1 MWTTRG
7 HLIIKTWGVRK
18 TTDEVQACWRFLF
31 FDYNKPFFWS
41 ALSAH
46 TPSIWIEIIMN
57 VQKQH
62 GHKWERERESSLE
75 REWERG
81 KDRERRAL
89 VEKPERPCKVHRLAG
104 QTTVGVQRDARK
116 LGGMTEAE
124 RKTWPDYCA
133 TFSSKTKEPFNFTNS
148 LLFIYLFIFLHL
160 FRLYFLSFS
169 SDPAEIHALYFFFF
183 FLTISLLNSLTWLQ
197 PEGFFRESGATRMC

>member
-148 LLFIYLFIFLHL
+148 LLF
-160 FRLYFLSFS
+160 YFLIFFFTFIPPLLSFFLFWPCRDS
-169 SDPAEIHALYFFFF
+169 CTLFF
-183 FLTISLLNSLTWLQ
+183 FLLFNNFSS
-197 PEGFFRESGATRMC
+197 